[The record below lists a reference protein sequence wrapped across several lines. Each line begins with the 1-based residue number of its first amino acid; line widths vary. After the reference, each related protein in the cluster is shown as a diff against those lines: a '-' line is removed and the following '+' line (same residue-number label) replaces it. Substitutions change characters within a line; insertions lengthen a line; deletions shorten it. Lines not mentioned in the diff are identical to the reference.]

1 MILRR
6 LALAGWR
13 SFLEE
18 VSLGPFSEG
27 LNLVYGP
34 NGTGKSTLFEALR
47 LAVFDFHGVSGREIE
62 AVKPWGRE
70 LSPRVEV
77 EFSQGGE
84 TYRLAKQFLEGA
96 FSRLERLEEGEF
108 RPFME
113 GRKADAF
120 VRGLFSRSAP
130 GRGLAREEHLGLFQV
145 LWAPQGGLEM
155 DSLAGDL
162 VSTIREALG
171 FQVSLAAGGA
181 VEKEIERRY
190 RTFYTRTGKLK
201 TGKDAPP
208 AVHLRRELAEVEE
221 KLGRARE
228 EHEAY
233 REAARK
239 VEDLRLLGSRAAR
252 EAEEVEKEVLQAEER
267 AARFREIEEQLRI
280 ARAGAEAAK
289 TRLQEARNALRRVEE
304 GEREAGGI
312 EEEIRRAEKDLEAA
326 REEAARRG
334 EAVREARRRVEE
346 LQEERKAVEALGRR
360 IEKAREF
367 LEVRA
372 RLSDLEKRI
381 AKAEEI
387 GGELEEARK
396 ARAGLAAPG
405 RETLEEIEDLARRK
419 RELEIRI
426 RASSVR
432 LEIRPVRPLDVEV
445 LRGEDQG
452 AGDPAKG
459 ESLEVLGSPEA
470 EVEVSGLGRIRA
482 SGPAGEAEDLRKE
495 LARVEADLEERTA
508 PFGTKDTR
516 VLRDLLEKAR
526 AWEGKAAELEG
537 RLEILLEGRGLDEL
551 RAEGA
556 REKARE
562 RALLEEFPAWEKEP
576 PDLEGWR
583 LEYERRKSAL
593 EEKEARARAT
603 LDEAER
609 AHASIRAEVGRL
621 EERIQEKQD
630 SLSRLKARL
639 ETEGDRERLREKVK
653 ELALEWDRVRAPLE
667 KLEKEKA
674 SFSGDPLGEAEKLRL
689 RLEELRRRAGE
700 ARDEEK
706 KAEGALRELAARGTY
721 AALAALEEKAAAL
734 KRRLAAQEA
743 RLEAVKLLYDT
754 VEEFRSSVTRRV
766 AAPVENRASRI
777 LERIAGPR
785 TGRVVLDETLAPAA
799 VVPGREGGE
808 VELGNLS
815 GGEREQLHFACR
827 LALAQVLAREERQ
840 LLVLDDVL
848 TATDAA
854 RFARILGILE
864 EAAGRLQV
872 VILSC
877 HPERYAGLEGL
888 ARFDLERAV
897 SNR

>member
-6 LALAGWR
+6 ISVAGWR
-13 SFLEE
+13 GFLEE

-47 LAVFDFHGVSGREIE
+47 MAIFDYHAVSGREIE

-77 EFSQGGE
+77 EFTQGGE

-96 FSRLERLEEGEF
+96 SSRLDRLEEGEF

-113 GRKADAF
+113 GKKADRF

-145 LWAPQGGLEM
+145 LWAPQGGLEV
-155 DSLAGDL
+155 DSLAADL

-171 FQVSLAAGGA
+171 VQVSLAAGGA

-190 RTFYTRTGKLK
+190 REFFTRTGKLK
-201 TGKDAPP
+201 TGKEAPR
-208 AVHLRRELAEVEE
+208 VVRLREELEEVEKE
-221 KLGRARE
+221 LERARA

-233 REAARK
+233 QEAARK
-239 VEDLRLLGSRAAR
+239 VEDLRLLGSQAAR
-252 EAEEVEKEVLQAEER
+252 EAEEKEKEVRRAAER
-267 AARFREIEEQLRI
+267 AVRFREVENHLRA
-280 ARAGAEAAK
+280 ARAGAEAARTKLEEAKK
-289 TRLQEARNALRRVEE
+289 TLQRVEE
-304 GEREAGGI
+304 GEEEAKRI
-312 EEEIRRAEKDLEAA
+312 EEEIRRAEKELEAA
-326 REEAARRG
+326 RLEAARR
-334 EAVREARRRVEE
+334 EEEVREARRRVQGLEK
-346 LQEERKAVEALGRR
+346 ERKAVETLGRR
-360 IEKAREF
+360 MEKAREF
-367 LEVRA
+367 LEGRS
-372 RLSDLEKRI
+372 RLSDLEEKI
-381 AKAEEI
+381 AKAEEL
-387 GGELEEARK
+387 ERLLEEARK

-405 RETLEEIEDLARRK
+405 RETLEEIEELAGRK
-419 RELEIRI
+419 SELEIRI

-445 LRGEDQG
+445 LQGEDQG

-459 ESLEVLGSPEA
+459 EPLEVLGAPEA

-482 SGPAGEAEDLRKE
+482 RGPAGEAEELKKE
-495 LARVEADLEERTA
+495 LARVEAELDGLAA

-516 VLRDLLEKAR
+516 ELRDLLEKAR
-526 AWEGKAAELEG
+526 AWEAKAADLEG
-537 RLEILLEGRGLDEL
+537 RLEILLDKRALDEL
-551 RAEGA
+551 RAERA

-562 RALLEEFPAWEKEP
+562 KALLGEFPGWEKEP
-576 PDLEGWR
+576 PDPEGLR
-583 LEYERRKSAL
+583 LEYETRKRAL
-593 EEKEARARAT
+593 EGEEARARSD
-603 LDEAER
+603 LDGAER
-609 AHASIRAEVGRL
+609 ALSSALAEAGRL
-621 EERIQEKQD
+621 EERIEEKQD
-630 SLSRLKARL
+630 FLSRVKARL
-639 ETEGDRERLREKVK
+639 EAEGDREELKEKVK
-653 ELALEWDRVRAPLE
+653 NLALEWEGARAPLE
-667 KLEKEKA
+667 KLEEERA
-674 SFSGDPLGEAEKLRL
+674 GFPGDPIEEAERL
-689 RLEELRRRAGE
+689 RRGLEELRERAGR

-706 KAEGALRELAARGTY
+706 KAEGGLRELASRGTY
-721 AALAALEEKAAAL
+721 ALLAGLEEKAAVL
-734 KRRLAAQEA
+734 KRRLAAEEA
-743 RLEAVKLLYDT
+743 RLEAVKLLHDT
-754 VEEFRSSVTRRV
+754 VEEFRAGVTRRV
-766 AAPVENRASRI
+766 AAPVENTATRI

-799 VVPGREGGE
+799 VVPGREGEE

-848 TATDAA
+848 TATDAG

-864 EAAGRLQV
+864 EAAGKLQV

-888 ARFDLERAV
+888 ERFDLEAAV
-897 SNR
+897 SK